1 MSMKSI
7 RAKIRHNNR
16 QIEIGYYQTQMQ
28 ATAAKAGAHAAL
40 DKWEILHAPK
50 PAPKQKLPSIETL
63 KHFVSQG
70 IYDSE
75 IQELG
80 EMIVARANLIRR
92 MKQASKATLGRFER
106 IATGEDFDLLI

>member
-7 RAKIRHNNR
+7 RAKIRHKNSD
-16 QIEIGYYQTQMQ
+16 IHLGYYQTQAQ

-40 DKWEILHAPK
+40 DKWEILHPPK

-63 KHFVSQG
+63 THFVSQG

-92 MKQASKATLGRFER
+92 MKQASKAKAGRFDF
-106 IATGEDFDLLI
+106 ASPAEDFDILI